1 MSSEGLPVNNV
12 VGTSVD
18 LGARSVQDAANSAS
32 SSQNADSAAAS
43 ADAAWK
49 FSRVAQGAAE
59 ESSSAVSDAEA
70 AAAAASASAQ
80 NATIAANIYPSVA
93 AGQAAID
100 SGTIPLNAMFNVA
113 VPAGTAPPRFAD
125 QYQNVAGVA
134 TPTGQTVASGKTIDM
149 LAVLIDHI
157 NSILT
162 PIVPPDYK
170 VTWNDLLGNFS
181 VGIKNDGTH
190 VSGSSEIA
198 GVRIGADIN
207 GYATAFYD
215 TLKNACVAITASG
228 LLKAGSASINNLS
241 AMINLAMPDGSTLNK
256 TLPDGFVLAFMNMHK
271 EAVAGIKDNGTLV
284 LGSTEANK
292 ITATSINSPSLGV
305 LRGGS
310 GTKILSRR
318 LADIIHIVCYGQSLS
333 TGVGTAPLQTTL
345 PLYNAVKF
353 NGGVRPQDGGSNT
366 ASNHASFQ
374 PYVETMAITNNGPA
388 YETPLGGCIKMMYDL
403 TIQENYN
410 FTTGSM
416 RVLGSAPGEGAQS
429 IAALSETGPGTY
441 MQRLSDGMT
450 YGASLSQTACKT
462 YEPIAMLWIQGE
474 TDQSAGT
481 SVSTYMSTF
490 DSMMANI
497 NGYASNATGETISKL
512 PVFTYQFNSWIN
524 RVPNTAY
531 PTIPLALLELSKTR
545 DYVVMACPMYMF
557 DYSDEAHLTGAS
569 SRIFGAYMG
578 VAIKRTV
585 FDGVKFQPLSPIDHL
600 VQGRVLNVRFNPV
613 GNLVFDTSIVSNPGN
628 YGFSLVDSV
637 GSDLAISSVTCN
649 YQTVTVVASAVI
661 PAGAKLRY
669 GFIGGTTGQLPSR
682 TSGPR
687 GNLRDCQGDQIVFDP
702 NGSNRRMD
710 NYSVVFELTL

>member
-1 MSSEGLPVNNV
+1 MSQRYNTGNPRPSNSMKDLNDNALAYDDFINSDADEAVDRFSKPFPTVRKQVADRIDEL
-12 VGTSVD
+12 VG
-18 LGARSVQDAANSAS
+18 A
-32 SSQNADSAAAS
+32 SQNAIESAEIATAAAENVLLLS
-43 ADAAWK
+43 HLYT
-49 FSRVAQGAAE
+49 SV
-59 ESSSAVSDAEA
+59 AEA
-70 AAAAASASAQ
+70 
-80 NATIAANIYPSVA
+80 
-93 AGQAAID
+93 QADITA
-100 SGTIPLNAMFNVA
+100 GTIPLNAMFNVA
-113 VPAGTAPPRFAD
+113 VPVGAIPPRFAD

-134 TPTGQTVASGKTIDM
+134 TLTRQTIVSGKAVDL
-149 LAVLIDHI
+149 LAVLVAHI

-162 PIVPPDYK
+162 AIVPPGYK
-170 VTWNDLLGNFS
+170 VTWNDSLGNFS
-181 VGIKNDGTH
+181 VGIKDDGAL

-198 GVRIGADIN
+198 GVKIGADIN
-207 GYATAFYD
+207 GNAVAFYD
-215 TLKNACVAITASG
+215 TLLNACVAITSSG
-228 LLKAGSASINNLS
+228 LLRAGSASINNLS
-241 AMINLAMPDGSTLNK
+241 ALINLSMPDGSTLNK
-256 TLPDGFVLAFMNMHK
+256 VLPDGFVLAFMNTYK
-271 EAVAGIKDNGTLV
+271 EAVAGIKNNGTLV
-284 LGSTEANK
+284 LGSAEANK
-292 ITATSINSPSLGV
+292 ITATSISSPSLGV

-310 GTKILSRR
+310 GAKILSRR

-333 TGVGTAPLQTTL
+333 TGVGAAPLQTTL
-345 PLYNAVKF
+345 ALYNAVKF

-388 YETPLGGCIKMMYDL
+388 SETPLGGCIKMLYDL

-416 RVLGSAPGEGAQS
+416 KVLGSAPGEGAQS
-429 IAALSETGPGTY
+429 IAALSATGPGTY

-450 YGASLSQTACKT
+450 YGASLSQASGKT

-557 DYSDEAHLTGAS
+557 DYSDEAHLTGES

-585 FDGVKFQPLSPIDHL
+585 FDGVKFQPLAPVDHL

-613 GNLVFDTSIVSNPGN
+613 GNLVFDTTIVSNPGN
-628 YGFSLVDSV
+628 YGFSLVDSA
-637 GSDLAISSVTCN
+637 GSDLPISSVTCN
-649 YQTVTVVASAVI
+649 YQTVTIVASAAV